1 MEKHVVIVG
10 WDDFSRGV
18 ARQLRAA
25 KNEVAVVTSDRD
37 AREDIRESLGEEGVA
52 ICYSPMSD
60 FETLADIDIEASS
73 KVFVNLESDEANLI
87 AILNLKELY
96 DGLEFD
102 VVLNNRELEDTFYVA
117 GVTYAVSKEQV
128 ASRIV
133 ASHMFEPE
141 VGRFNR
147 DLIEASPNP
156 DECDMVQFLVTE
168 DCELAGSA
176 WGDAM
181 ERLRGDYGCLPV
193 GLSRPVDDGTREL
206 DKLPSPD
213 TTIEPDDYLLL
224 ILRRGSIP
232 DMEGLFGVEEGIDP
246 AEV

>member
-10 WDDFSRGV
+10 WDDFSRAV

-25 KNEVAVVTSDRD
+25 KNEVAVVTSTRD
-37 AREDIRESLGEEGVA
+37 DLDDIRESLGEEGVET
-52 ICYSPMSD
+52 CYSPMSN
-60 FETLADIDIEASS
+60 FEVLTDVDIEASS
-73 KVFVNLESDEANLI
+73 KVFVNLDSDEENLI
-87 AILNLKELY
+87 AILNLKKLY

-147 DLIEASPNP
+147 ELIEASPNP
-156 DECDMVQFLVTE
+156 DECDMVQFLVTGE
-168 DCELAGSA
+168 CELAGAS

-181 ERLRGDYGCLPV
+181 DRLRGDFGCLPV
-193 GLSRPVDDGTREL
+193 GLSRPNGDGTREL
-206 DKLPSPD
+206 EKIPSPD
-213 TTIEPDDYLLL
+213 VTIEEGDYVLLV
-224 ILRRGSIP
+224 LRRGSIP
-232 DMEGLFGVEEGIDP
+232 EMEELFGVEEGIDP
-246 AEV
+246 ERV